1 MKRLLSAAMFCF
13 ILVVSGIAAQAQQ
26 KTMLW
31 KVSGKGLS
39 KPSYLFGTLHVMCP
53 EDFKISTKAAAAFQE
68 SSKLVLEV
76 DLSDPTE
83 LQKAQQLMI
92 TEKTLSSQLN
102 ETERVLLDSSLS
114 KHLQIRL
121 SQVDRFSLLALQ
133 SMMVSKAITCPQ
145 PKMYEMELIGMA
157 KNQNKTIGRLES
169 IEDQFSAID
178 KSFTAREL
186 AAQLQLVPE
195 YKSLFA
201 GMVND
206 YKNEDLDALEQKLL
220 DKRFIT
226 DEAIQHL
233 LTERNARWVTKMPGM
248 MDGKQ
253 VFFAVGA
260 SHLAGK
266 NGLIHLLR
274 KDGYTVTP
282 LF

>member
-1 MKRLLSAAMFCF
+1 
-13 ILVVSGIAAQAQQ
+13 
-26 KTMLW
+26 
-31 KVSGKGLS
+31 
-39 KPSYLFGTLHVMCP
+39 
-53 EDFKISTKAAAAFQE
+53 
-68 SSKLVLEV
+68 
-76 DLSDPTE
+76 
-83 LQKAQQLMI
+83 
-92 TEKTLSSQLN
+92 
-102 ETERVLLDSSLS
+102 
-114 KHLQIRL
+114 
-121 SQVDRFSLLALQ
+121 
-133 SMMVSKAITCPQ
+133 MMVSKAITCPQ

-226 DEAIQHL
+226 DEAVQHL

-248 MDGKQ
+248 MDGQQ